1 MEAMTMEARENQR
14 LLKNGN
20 PSGKGGYFARVSKEE
35 LQELGRK
42 GKEAKER
49 NKKKLQTAKE
59 VLQALLASDSTDKE
73 ASNIVQGKNLEATE
87 QATLLFNMMKKAS
100 RSAQMAELV
109 FKLTG
114 DISDQPQQNITI
126 VNQLSDEQL
135 LAERQKIL
143 GGQDIIDVTP
153 RPPEL
158 E

>member
-1 MEAMTMEARENQR
+1 
-14 LLKNGN
+14 
-20 PSGKGGYFARVSKEE
+20 
-35 LQELGRK
+35 
-42 GKEAKER
+42 
-49 NKKKLQTAKE
+49 
-59 VLQALLASDSTDKE
+59 
-73 ASNIVQGKNLEATE
+73 
-87 QATLLFNMMKKAS
+87 MMKKAS